1 MPTKLLVGDD
11 LTPVA
16 AYAALRA
23 QAARSGGSPSF
34 LLESAPT
41 AGERW
46 GRFSVIGW
54 RPRRRVT
61 LDLLAGGAEVRLR
74 VEALRGSAPPVEL
87 RAPSR
92 DALALLRSNVFPAE
106 VSATPSPLRV
116 LDGAVGY
123 VAYDLVHALEP
134 VGEWPATA
142 RVAHLLEGSTVVV
155 FDALLQTITIHGVDD
170 ADVAETWDALS
181 QTRAPLRPL
190 PLPSRTARP
199 DDMSTSIDDAGY
211 RAMVERAKRY
221 IEAGDIFQVVL
232 ARKFVAARRAADPF
246 DAYRALRV
254 LNPSPYL
261 YFLELDGDGVSE
273 PSAIAGASPETLARL
288 EDGVLTVRPLA
299 GTRPRGADHDAD
311 LALEQELLRDPKERA
326 EHVMLVDLGRNDV
339 GRVARIGTVTVPK
352 QMVIERYSH
361 VMHLVSEVHGV
372 LADDKDA
379 WDALAATFPAG
390 TLSGAPKVRAMQ
402 IIHSL
407 ESGAAPHAARRGIY
421 GGAIGYVTP
430 HRTMDFAIA
439 IRTIAAFADRFEVGA
454 GAGIVEASDPEAE
467 AQETRHKAGAA
478 LAAVATARALAD

>member
-1 MPTKLLVGDD
+1 MPTRLLVGDD

-23 QAARSGGSPSF
+23 RAARTSRTPSF

-46 GRFSVIGW
+46 GRFSVLGW

-61 LDLLAGGAEVRLR
+61 LDLLAGGEEVLLRL
-74 VEALRGSAPPVEL
+74 EALRGPATGAVEV
-87 RAPSR
+87 RGPSLG
-92 DALALLRSNVFPAE
+92 ALDLLRQHLFPGGA
-106 VSATPSPLRV
+106 SATPSPLRV

-123 VAYDLVHALEP
+123 LAYDLVHALEP
-134 VGEWPATA
+134 VGAWPETG
-142 RVAHLLEGSTVVV
+142 RIAHLLEGSTLVV
-155 FDALLQTITIHGVDD
+155 FDALLQTVAIHGQDDDDVDETL
-170 ADVAETWDALS
+170 AALRERVA
-181 QTRAPLRPL
+181 LRPL
-190 PLPSRTARP
+190 PVPSRAARP
-199 DDMSTSIDDAGY
+199 EDVCTRIDDGSY
-211 RAMVERAKRY
+211 RAMVERSRRY
-221 IEAGDIFQVVL
+221 IEAGDVFQVVL
-232 ARKFVAARRAADPF
+232 ARKFVAAREGADPF

-261 YFLELDGDGVSE
+261 YFLDLGGDGLEE
-273 PSAIAGASPETLARL
+273 PTAIAGASPETLVRL

-299 GTRPRGADHDAD
+299 GTRPRGADPDED
-311 LALEQELLRDPKERA
+311 LALERELLADPKERA

-339 GRVARIGTVTVPK
+339 GRASRIGSVTVPK
-352 QMVIERYSH
+352 RMVIERYSH

-372 LADDKDA
+372 LADDQDA

-402 IIHSL
+402 IIREL
-407 ESGAAPHAARRGIY
+407 ESAAGSPRRGIY
-421 GGAIGYVTP
+421 GGAIGYVSP

-454 GAGIVEASDPEAE
+454 GAGIVEASDPDAE
-467 AQETRHKAGAA
+467 SRETWHKAGAA
-478 LAAVATARALAD
+478 LAAVAAARALSRS